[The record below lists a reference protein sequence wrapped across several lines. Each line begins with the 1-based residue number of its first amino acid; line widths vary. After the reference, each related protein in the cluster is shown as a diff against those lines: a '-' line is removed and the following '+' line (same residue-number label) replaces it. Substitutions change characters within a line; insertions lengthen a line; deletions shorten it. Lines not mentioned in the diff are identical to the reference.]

1 MSCGTTY
8 SDFSS
13 LLPCH
18 FWLWNIRVLKYQTG
32 CGKSEQKKYFPN
44 MKLLFSEN
52 QYETENVKSMSIE
65 ENCLKKAYI

>member
-1 MSCGTTY
+1 MAPHILTSLHSYPVTFGY
-8 SDFSS
+8 EISEFSNTK
-13 LLPCH
+13 LGVGNL
-18 FWLWNIRVLKYQTG
+18 NK
-32 CGKSEQKKYFPN
+32 KKYFPN